1 MVVYIIPES
10 FLIHMMHGRF
20 DNRNG
25 GFMFHKKCL
34 VLIVLSL
41 SVLLGACAHN
51 EIYRG
56 ELSNCTSDSSDN
68 CENYAIAH
76 YFPNTDKEFHLGFI
90 EFDDVGQLHDRE
102 QMKAVLDTYSQISG
116 SDNIILT
123 VFVHGWHN
131 NAAPG
136 NPNVESFKQLLAV
149 ISHTETVASQQ
160 DKRAKRKILGA
171 YIGWRGDSIALP
183 ILNHVTF
190 WERKSTALHIGLQG
204 GVTEALVRLHQI
216 VRPTDPNYV
225 RGGNDF
231 FTDTA
236 IIETSRPKPDDN
248 RMVIIGH
255 SFGAQLVYTALQ
267 YHALAASFTIGTGD
281 PAILLNPAF
290 EALRF
295 SSIFD
300 LSQEDCSRNWKGYL
314 PGLIMLTSEA
324 DNATR
329 YMFPPSRGLSVLFR
343 SHRDLNRQICTKDGA
358 VKLTISESEADRTTI
373 GHFKP
378 YQTHTLTPLQDKN
391 IRKSDFNPHSL
402 KKEWLGQSFG
412 SQIDFEGVKL
422 THLGRTHPFSPY
434 LNIYVDGSLIKNHG
448 DIWGKEVMGFLRDL
462 IFMITTPI
470 SVTSE

>member
-1 MVVYIIPES
+1 MLHS
-10 FLIHMMHGRF
+10 RL

-25 GFMFHKKCL
+25 VFMFHKRCL

-41 SVLLGACAHN
+41 SVLLSACAHN

-56 ELSNCTSDSSDN
+56 ESGNCISESLGN
-68 CENYAIAH
+68 CENHTIAQ
-76 YFPNTDKEFHLGFI
+76 YFPNTDKEYHLAFI
-90 EFDDVGQLHDRE
+90 EFDDVGQLRDRG
-102 QMKAVLDTYSQISG
+102 QMKEVIDTYSTISD

-123 VFVHGWHN
+123 IFVHGWHN
-131 NAAPG
+131 SAAPG
-136 NPNVESFKQLLAV
+136 NPNVESFKQLLAQM
-149 ISHTETVASQQ
+149 SHTETLASQQ
-160 DKRAKRKILGA
+160 DKRAKRKVLGA

-190 WERKSTALHIGLQG
+190 WERKDTSQHIGLQG
-204 GVTEALVRLHQI
+204 GVTEAIVKLHQI

-225 RGGNDF
+225 RGGNDV

-236 IIETSRPKPDDN
+236 IIETSKPNPDLN
-248 RMVIIGH
+248 KMAIIGH

-267 YHALAASFTIGTGD
+267 YHALAASFTRGTGD

-295 SSIFD
+295 TSIFD
-300 LSQEDCSRNWKGYL
+300 LSQENCHREWKGYL
-314 PGLIMLTSEA
+314 PGVIMLTSEA

-343 SHRDLNRQICTKDGA
+343 SHRDLNRQICTKDGV
-358 VKLTISESEADRTTI
+358 VKITISESEADRTTI

-391 IRKSDFNPHSL
+391 IRKSDFNFHNL
-402 KKEWLGQSFG
+402 KKEWLGQSYG

-422 THLGRTHPFSPY
+422 THLGRTHPFIPY

-448 DIWGKEVMGFLRDL
+448 DIWGKEVMGFVHDL
-462 IFMITTPI
+462 IMMVATPAL
-470 SVTSE
+470 VTSE